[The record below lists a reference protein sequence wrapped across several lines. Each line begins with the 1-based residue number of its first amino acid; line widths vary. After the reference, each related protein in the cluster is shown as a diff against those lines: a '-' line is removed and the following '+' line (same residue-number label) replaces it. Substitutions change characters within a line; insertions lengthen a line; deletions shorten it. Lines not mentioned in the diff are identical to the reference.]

1 VIGWLALWLALAQ
14 SSHVVIPFLASAT
27 KPADL
32 AFEGGECDLSASGR
46 VMNCEF
52 QQVFLTTT
60 DIAPDTCMVT
70 TNRYARSFTK
80 QADGRWTSILGPAGV
95 CGVMDTATLTDGG
108 GVRWTM
114 EIQKK
119 ATRKDA
125 APYCRTDEPAE
136 TLTWQNIRRSLP
148 CRFIQPGGLSR

>member
-1 VIGWLALWLALAQ
+1 VIGPLALWLALAQ

-32 AFEGGECDLSASGR
+32 AFEAGECNVSANGR

-60 DIAPDTCMVT
+60 EVVPDTCMVT

-80 QADGRWTSILGPAGV
+80 QAAGRWTSSFGPTGV
-95 CGVMDTATLTDGG
+95 CGVMETATLIDAG
-108 GVRWTM
+108 GVHWTM
-114 EIQKK
+114 EIQRR
-119 ATRKDA
+119 ATRRDA
-125 APYCRTDEPAE
+125 APSCSADEPAE
-136 TLTWQNIRRSLP
+136 TLSWQNIRRSLP
-148 CRFIQPGGLSR
+148 CRFIQPGGLAR